1 MRAAGVSAAEKL
13 PSSYMEVFTASP
25 DARNKTAENRQPR
38 TESCRFRDFGAAVLG
53 TASSEISNHALH
65 VGRCVDAG
73 ARLLV
78 GNADMDRLAVP
89 KAA

>member
-1 MRAAGVSAAEKL
+1 LRAAGVSATEKL
-13 PSSYMEVFTASP
+13 PSSYMEVFTASS
-25 DARNKTAENRQPR
+25 DAPNRTAENRQPR
-38 TESCRFRDFGAAVLG
+38 TESCRFRDFSATVLG
-53 TASSEISNHALH
+53 SAPSEVVSHALH